1 MKDQQMSGVPE
12 QNGTAKP
19 LCPYISLKS
28 KLNPNRKNVE
38 ILKVKQ
44 LRCKG
49 GCWKAREDF

>member
-1 MKDQQMSGVPE
+1 MSGVPE